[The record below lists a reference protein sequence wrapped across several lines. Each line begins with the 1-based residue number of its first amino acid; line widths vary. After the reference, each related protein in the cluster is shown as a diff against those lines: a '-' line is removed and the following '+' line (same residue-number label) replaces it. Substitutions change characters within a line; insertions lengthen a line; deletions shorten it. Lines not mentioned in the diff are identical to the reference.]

1 MSEQTSPE
9 KNISTRIR
17 FLQIRNAVCPS
28 SSLDLRE
35 GKFGGCPRSPAS
47 LFGDSA
53 LVSSGNIVSKLRI
66 HSKIFP
72 FGACAD
78 GEAGDASCTN
88 VA

>member
-53 LVSSGNIVSKLRI
+53 LVRSGNIGL
-66 HSKIFP
+66 
-72 FGACAD
+72 
-78 GEAGDASCTN
+78 
-88 VA
+88 